1 MQFLLWTWTWICR
14 RRQPPVRAVPTSTQT
29 VGTQTSSSTW
39 LPDADTCSLTLLDA
53 DTSSSTWSVLPED
66 APVLP
71 DADTS
76 VLPPMRPCSLTP
88 RRPCSLPPMRPCSA
102 CSPPTQRMQLPPE
115 PEPDAIV
122 YIAQKAG
129 KRWHSVKGCS
139 HAYVPVPYAQARIRF
154 TPCKKCA

>member
-1 MQFLLWTWTWICR
+1 MVSNMQFLLWTWTWICR
-14 RRQPPVRAVPTSTQT
+14 RRQPPVRAVPTSIQT

-53 DTSSSTWSVLPED
+53 DTSSSTWSVLPDADTLPED

-71 DADTS
+71 GSRKASERLLRS
-76 VLPPMRPCSLTP
+76 VLPPRM
-88 RRPCSLPPMRPCSA
+88 
-102 CSPPTQRMQLPPE
+102 QRTQLPPE

-122 YIAQKAG
+122 YIAPRTG
-129 KRWHSVKGCS
+129 YRWHSVKGCS
-139 HAYVPVPYAQARIRF
+139 HATAPVPYTRARLRF

>member
-14 RRQPPVRAVPTSTQT
+14 RRQPPVRAVPTSTRT

-39 LPDADTCSLTLLDA
+39 LPDADTCSLTLPDA
-53 DTSSSTWSVLPED
+53 DASSSTWSVLPDADTLPED

-76 VLPPMRPCSLTP
+76 V
-88 RRPCSLPPMRPCSA
+88 LPPMRPCSA

-122 YIAQKAG
+122 YIAPKAG
-129 KRWHSVKGCS
+129 YRWHSVKGCS
-139 HAYVPVPYAQARIRF
+139 HATAPVPYTRARLRF